1 MTYCI
6 SEASGVCNA
15 SVECCRCS
23 WAEVSFILRKPIK
36 SEEDMMY
43 TVAAAEA
50 GIIFTD
56 QVRATNPPSRISE
69 SNEPVAG
76 CCR

>member
-1 MTYCI
+1 M
-6 SEASGVCNA
+6 CNV
-15 SVECCRCS
+15 SVYCCRCS

-36 SEEDMMY
+36 TEEDMMY

-56 QVRATNPPSRISE
+56 QVRATLTLRPLF
-69 SNEPVAG
+69 
-76 CCR
+76 CCCAAVRLTDLSLVVVHR